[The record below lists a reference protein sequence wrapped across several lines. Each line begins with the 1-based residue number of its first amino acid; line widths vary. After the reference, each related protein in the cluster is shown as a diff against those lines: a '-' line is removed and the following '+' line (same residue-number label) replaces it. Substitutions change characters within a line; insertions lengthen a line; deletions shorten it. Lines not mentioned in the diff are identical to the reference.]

1 MKLISEGVGM
11 ENGQEGEM
19 VKGTKFQL
27 CKMNEFLEI

>member
-27 CKMNEFLEI
+27 CKMTEFLEI